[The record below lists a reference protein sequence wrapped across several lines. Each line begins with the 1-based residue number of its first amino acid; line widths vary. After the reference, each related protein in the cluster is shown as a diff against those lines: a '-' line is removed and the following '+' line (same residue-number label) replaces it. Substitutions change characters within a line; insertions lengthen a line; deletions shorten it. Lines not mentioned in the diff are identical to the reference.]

1 MDMQHPSLSSTYS
14 LAKQILGGLVMYEQN
29 ILNEWPE
36 QKEYALDLFENK
48 SLPSTAK
55 QELVIIFINLFWDQ

>member
-1 MDMQHPSLSSTYS
+1 MDMHPSLSSTYS
-14 LAKQILGGLVMYEQN
+14 LENQILGGLVKYEQN
-29 ILNEWPE
+29 WVNEWPE